1 MSEKPDYIGMIRT
14 QVRLFWAWLFLMV
27 LVPIAAWFWPW
38 VPEGE
43 TAASF
48 FQRSGSVLLA
58 IGLLAELAAVRVYSI
73 LNPSGYVTTGFKGA
87 AERYGKYPA
96 RMTYAVLVAVA
107 LGTLI
112 SGYGDLL
119 NNASD
124 AKSVSSNYEDG
135 GVGMFGTVFSGV
147 LVFVLGQVVL
157 KFVIEPVHA
166 VKEEIGLLENTFLK
180 NSTSRNGFL
189 VNGETASDFKNHC
202 AMILTARRRVPWMEV
217 LHRAYSLP
225 SNKEIDLGV
234 AALKSAINL
243 IESER
248 DAMKERGEEEMEMY
262 EDKALVPLFR
272 QVGDSFGVNVTY
284 SDLMNRVVKQG

>member
-1 MSEKPDYIGMIRT
+1 MSNKPDYLGMVRK
-14 QVRLFWAWLFLMV
+14 QVWLFYCCLVVMI
-27 LVPIAAWFWPW
+27 LVPIGAWFSPW
-38 VPEGE
+38 LPDGV

-48 FQRSGSVLLA
+48 FQRSGSALLA
-58 IGLLAELAAVRVYSI
+58 IGLIAELAAVRVYSI
-73 LNPSGYVTTGFKGA
+73 LNPSGYVSMGY
-87 AERYGKYPA
+87 AEAGEKYGKYPA

-107 LGTLI
+107 LGTMI

-119 NNASD
+119 KDSGD
-124 AKSVSSNYEDG
+124 AMSVPADFEKERI
-135 GVGMFGTVFSGV
+135 GMFGTVFSGV

-180 NSTSRNGFL
+180 NSTSSNGFL
-189 VNGETASDFKNHC
+189 VSGEAASDFKNHC

-217 LHRAYSLP
+217 LHKAYSLP

-243 IESER
+243 IDSER